1 MPLGLFHYQLLT
13 GVLEKIHFIYDEEE
27 LADTILSGVAS
38 ALNAEGG
45 SVFKIMPDGSIY
57 PLAAYGATVDSLRK
71 IPFSVG
77 KGVVGWVAE
86 YAQPVKVDD
95 PMRDK
100 RFMEASDSSTGF
112 KTRSIL
118 AAPILG
124 RGKPVGVIEF
134 LNRKG
139 GPFAAPDLE
148 LISMVGREIGIA
160 FENVALFKKLEES
173 RAFQESIVNSLSAGI
188 VMVDLQFRLR
198 RMNPIAQKLLWLEL
212 KENEEIFPP
221 AGDVLRSYPELIQVL
236 RDLAASD
243 SPHTTKKIRLQV
255 GKMPVELWYY
265 GVPILSKGG
274 ERLGTALL
282 LQDSSMP
289 EPK

>member
-1 MPLGLFHYQLLT
+1 MPLGLFHYQLLA

-27 LADTILSGVAS
+27 LAGTILSGVAS

-57 PLAAYGATVDSLRK
+57 PLASYGAPIESLRK
-71 IPFSVG
+71 IPFLVG

-188 VMVDLQFRLR
+188 IMVDLDFRLR
-198 RMNPIAQKLLWLEL
+198 RMNPIAQKLLWL
-212 KENEEIFPP
+212 KFEESEETFP
-221 AGDVLRSYPELIQVL
+221 AAREVLNAHPQLIQVL
-236 RDLAASD
+236 QELAASEK
-243 SPHTTKKIRLQV
+243 PNATKKLKLEV
-255 GKMPVELWYY
+255 GKMSVELWYY

-282 LQDSSMP
+282 LQDSSMR
-289 EPK
+289 EPR